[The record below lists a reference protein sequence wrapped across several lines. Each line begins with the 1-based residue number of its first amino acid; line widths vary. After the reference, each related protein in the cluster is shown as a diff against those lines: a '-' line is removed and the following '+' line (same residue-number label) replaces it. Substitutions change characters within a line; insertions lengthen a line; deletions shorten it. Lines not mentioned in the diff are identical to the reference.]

1 MIENLSDALVLFLNI
16 YNVIAL
22 AGGIAI
28 GVVVGAI
35 PGMTS
40 TMAVALTLPF
50 TFTMPPVTGILL
62 LLGVYKGGVYG
73 GSIPAI
79 LVRAPGTPAASCS
92 VLDGYPLAQKGQAG
106 RALDMALYASCFADL
121 VSNLSLILLVG
132 WLAALVTSFG
142 PPENFTLIFFSLTII
157 ASVSGDSLLR
167 GFISAGAGLLLA
179 TVGLDLI
186 YGTDRFTFGNSDL
199 LGGLAFIPLLI
210 GLFAIPEILN
220 GYARRNETGK
230 MASDPAGSRAT
241 WADFKSCFRSIFR
254 GSIIGV
260 ILGAIPGIGGA
271 PSAFVSY
278 SEAMRRSP
286 NRKNFGKGELEGVAA
301 AEAGNN
307 GVAGSTMIPL
317 LALGIPGDVI
327 TAVILGAFMVH
338 GLRPGPLLFEQNI
351 DLIYAL
357 FIGISISSLF
367 LLIIGKTAIHFFKHI
382 ASIPPSFLYPVV
394 MILCVFGAYAVNNSY
409 FDLYVM
415 VAFGFLGFLMMRMH
429 VPSAP
434 FLIAFI
440 LGPMLEDSFRQSLL
454 MSQGSMTIFV
464 RSWITWIFWA
474 LTFLSVGLM
483 IRRHLAGNAPEAA
496 LPDPDASKEERG

>member
-1 MIENLSDALVLFLNI
+1 MIENLSDALVLFLNV

-22 AGGIAI
+22 AVGIAV
-28 GVVVGAI
+28 GVVMGAI

-40 TMAVALTLPF
+40 TMAVALALPF

-79 LVRAPGTPAASCS
+79 LVRAPGTPAAACS

-121 VSNLSLILLVG
+121 MSNLSLILLVG
-132 WLAALVTSFG
+132 FLAKLVTSFG

-157 ASVSGDSLLR
+157 ASVSGESLVR
-167 GFISAGAGLLLA
+167 GFISAGMGLLLA

-186 YGTDRFTFGNSDL
+186 YGTDRFTFGNTNL
-199 LGGLAFIPLLI
+199 MGGLAFIPLLI

-220 GYARRNETGK
+220 GYAKRGAIGK
-230 MASDPAGSRAT
+230 LTADPRGTRAT
-241 WADFKSCFRSIFR
+241 FADFKACFPSIFR
-254 GSIIGV
+254 GSMIGV
-260 ILGAIPGIGGA
+260 VLGAIPGIGGA
-271 PSAFVSY
+271 PAAFVSY

-338 GLRPGPLLFEQNI
+338 GLRPGPMLFQQNI

-367 LLIIGKTAIHFFKHI
+367 LLIIGKIAIRLFRHI

-394 MILCVFGAYAVNNSY
+394 MVLCIFGAYAVNNSL

-415 VAFGFLGFLMMRMH
+415 VGFGILGFLMLRMH
-429 VPSAP
+429 IPAAP

-440 LGPMLEDSFRQSLL
+440 LGPMLEDNFRQSLL
-454 MSQGSMTIFV
+454 MSQGSMTIFL
-464 RSWITWIFWA
+464 RSWITWLFWG
-474 LTFLSVGLM
+474 LTIMSVVLM
-483 IRRHLAGNAPEAA
+483 VRRHISDEAIEKA
-496 LPDPDASKEERG
+496 LPVPPER